1 MIVQLEYMNHLLQF
15 IKNISYE
22 ATPSK
27 LSVSGPARRLG
38 FYFKITT
45 STLVIV

>member
-1 MIVQLEYMNHLLQF
+1 MIVQLEYMDRLLQF

-38 FYFKITT
+38 FYFKIT